1 MKLAKCKKL
10 LASALAAALVLAPM
24 GEIPVRAEDTEAQT
38 AESSRVEAEDPD
50 GTKAE
55 GQNDGTGTAE
65 ESVEANPGVDEST
78 EALSCD
84 KTDGCILG
92 AGHEGDCVAEET
104 EKAGDAM
111 NKENTSEENGSEEA
125 ETLSEEAGKAV
136 DSFGGSGT
144 AEQPYIISSA
154 EDLKLLAQKVNGG
167 DPAYNKA
174 YYQLTADIDL
184 VGSAENQWTP
194 IGTNANPFAGT
205 FIGTDFTISGLYI
218 DDPEM
223 ECAGLFGK
231 ISSPAKLVGITVSG
245 ATVHGKSNVGTIAGS
260 AFTGT
265 VENCKVIGQIDVS
278 GNYMVGGMFGS
289 GYASIID
296 SSVEAAEGSTVS
308 GIYKATDLEG
318 DNVGGLIGFRGEG
331 SILTENCS
339 VSGVTVAG
347 TRKVGGVIGSAFT
360 NNRIEGCKVGNI
372 EVICNATKEYG
383 TSFLNSSAMAIGGII
398 GLYTA
403 NGNNDGTLK
412 NCTVENV
419 SLEVENAELAATDKV
434 VMGYVSG
441 GQRYNKAPA
450 ETIQVENITV
460 TGNNSGSNAEEKFP
474 GSVAMNGEQKL
485 FANGTG
491 TVEDPYILSSVE
503 ELKKFANS
511 VNKTGITYQDQYI
524 KIADGVT
531 FDLTDGI
538 QIGSSSKRF
547 MGTFEGNGAT
557 VTGLTNSLF
566 GGIQNATIKNLKLVD
581 VNITGEERG
590 ALLSGNTKWNTK
602 CFVGT
607 NTIDNIEV
615 SGTISG
621 EYYVGGIIGGRAT
634 MEDSDVI
641 TIKNCVNRA
650 TITATGAGK
659 CGGIV
664 GFMNS
669 TVNQQAKGTWKIENC
684 TNYGNI
690 TSKYWAGG
698 ITGGT
703 GGKSST
709 VSSCINEGQVQ
720 GADVTGGI
728 IGTANSGTTV
738 ASCINNGDITDAAK
752 CAGGIIGSSSSG
764 GNTVSKSANTGNVT
778 GVTNAGGIIGGT
790 SAAGDGID
798 NCYNGGDITATG
810 DRAVAAG
817 IFGYNNPSS
826 PIKACI
832 NDGKITAPNNGTV
845 YQIGVSNYWYDQA
858 TGSKIAT
865 CFYIDENGKIYA
877 VAEDGKDEAAEQKDM
892 TRTELAEILNQ
903 AGGVAGFWQAQ
914 NGSVQP
920 DPLIPGAF
928 DDTEKRVALILDKD
942 GNEIEGYTSLEA
954 AVGAVQDG
962 QTVVLE
968 KDVILDDALKINGGK
983 AFTLDLKGKT
993 ITLKDGVKT
1002 QIFEVGDKAGTD
1014 LTQFTLTDTA
1024 EAKGGLKSSANSAGI
1039 CVRTGASMTIKD
1051 VTIDFEDKDESA
1063 ANAAIQVQGTL
1074 TVEEGTKIDSTE
1086 YGITV
1091 IGEGAALVVNSGNIN
1106 ARYSAVSGNGTM
1118 SGTEITVNGGEL
1130 NSTES
1135 TGIYHPQNGKL
1146 MLNGGTITGLTGVQ
1160 MCAGSLEIP
1169 KDSTVKVVAVG
1180 EDGRTEKGAGDGPID
1195 DGAAISIV
1203 NREYPGGAPHISIS
1217 GGTFVAEKTD
1227 HVVLAY
1233 TWNANA
1239 PEGEMHSEWS
1249 EAGEYV
1255 AVSGGVYNKPIAE
1268 ELLEDGFALNEPD
1281 KDGNYTI
1288 HQHVMTMVDKKDA
1301 TCTETGISRS
1311 YYKCDTCEKCFE
1323 DELGESEITETDSLV
1338 IPAKGHHY
1346 VDGKCTVCGA
1356 ILGEKPEDKPD
1367 SKPEENPDN
1376 KPEEN
1381 PDSKPEENPDNKPE
1395 ENPDSKPEENPDN
1408 KPGENPDNK
1417 PEENPDNKPDN
1428 KPGNNDPGTGKPSQ
1442 SQNGQND
1449 KAAVTG
1455 DSANIVLWIIV
1466 LVIASGAVAGSAICL
1481 KRRKNK

>member
-38 AESSRVEAEDPD
+38 AESSRVEAEDPNS
-50 GTKAE
+50 TNAE
-55 GQNDGTGTAE
+55 SQNDGTGTAE
-65 ESVEANPGVDEST
+65 ESVEAKPGEDEST

-104 EKAGDAM
+104 EKAEDAM
-111 NKENTSEENGSEEA
+111 NEENTSEENASEETEA
-125 ETLSEEAGKAV
+125 LSEEAGKAV
-136 DSFGGSGT
+136 DSFGGAGT

-167 DPAYNKA
+167 DSAYNKA

-194 IGTNANPFAGT
+194 IGTNANPFTGT
-205 FIGTDFTISGLYI
+205 FIGTGFTISGLYI

-278 GNYMVGGMFGS
+278 GNYMVGGMFGG
-289 GYASIID
+289 GYASITG
-296 SSVEAAEGSTVS
+296 SSVEATDGSTVS
-308 GIYKATDLEG
+308 GIYKTSDLEG

-331 SILTENCS
+331 AISTSNCS

-347 TRKVGGVIGSAFT
+347 TRKVGGVVGSAFAD
-360 NNRIEGCKVGNI
+360 NHIENCSVSN
-372 EVICNATKEYG
+372 VSLVCNAPYDYAKKY
-383 TSFLNSSAMAIGGII
+383 SVKNQLCVGGIV
-398 GLYTA
+398 GLFHK
-403 NGNNDGTLK
+403 NGNNGGTLSGCSISDIDFSVSDEQVR
-412 NCTVENV
+412 NENWPI
-419 SLEVENAELAATDKV
+419 
-434 VMGYVSG
+434 MGVVSG
-441 GQRYNKAPA
+441 GYRASSLSGATAPDGQ
-450 ETIQVENITV
+450 IVVENLTITG
-460 TGNNSGSNAEEKFP
+460 TASGSNAEEKFP
-474 GSVAMNGEQKL
+474 GSVAMNGEQKI

-491 TVEDPYILSSVE
+491 TAEDPYIISSVE

-531 FDLTDGI
+531 FDLTDGT

-547 MGTFEGNGAT
+547 MGNFDGNGAT

-566 GGIQNATIKNLKLVD
+566 GGIEKATIKNLKLVD

-621 EYYVGGIIGGRAT
+621 EDYVGGIIGGRAT

-703 GGKSST
+703 GGMSST

-738 ASCINNGDITDAAK
+738 ASCINNGGITDAAK

-790 SAAGDGID
+790 SAAGDAID

-810 DRAVAAG
+810 DQAVAAG

-877 VAEDGKDEAAEQKDM
+877 VAENGKDEAAEQKDM

-903 AGGVAGFWQAQ
+903 AGGEAGFWQAQ

-920 DPLIPGAF
+920 DTLIPGAF

-942 GNEIEGYTSLEA
+942 GNEIEGYTSLEV

-968 KDVILDDALKINGGK
+968 KDIILDNALKINGGK

-993 ITLKDGVKT
+993 IALKDGVKT

-1039 CVRTGASMTIKD
+1039 CVRAGASMTIKD
-1051 VTIDFEDKDESA
+1051 VTINFEDKDESA

-1091 IGEGAALVVNSGNIN
+1091 IGEGAALVLNGGNIN

-1135 TGIYHPQNGKL
+1135 AGIYHPQNGKL

-1169 KDSTVKVVAVG
+1169 KDSTVKVVAAG

-1203 NREYPGGAPHISIS
+1203 NREYPGGAPNVSIS
-1217 GGTFVAEKTD
+1217 GGTFVAEKAD

-1249 EAGEYV
+1249 EAGNHV
-1255 AVSGGVYNKPIAE
+1255 AVTGGVYNKPIAE

-1311 YYKCDTCEKCFE
+1311 YYKCDVCEKCFE
-1323 DELGESEITETDSLV
+1323 DEFGESEITETDSLV

-1356 ILGEKPEDKPD
+1356 ILGEKPEENPD

-1408 KPGENPDNK
+1408 KP
-1417 PEENPDNKPDN
+1417 EENPDNKPDN
-1428 KPGNNDPGTGKPSQ
+1428 KPGNNEPGTGKPSQ